1 MIKGMHIYAHKT
13 KDIISRKIYKLMSDK
28 SLNER
33 QMPWIINGTK
43 QSLQFTKEVNV
54 RTVYIDSNNGI

>member
-13 KDIISRKIYKLMSDK
+13 KEIISRKIYKLMPDK

-33 QMPWIINGTK
+33 QMTWIINGRK
-43 QSLQFTKEVNV
+43 HSPQFTKEVNV
-54 RTVYIDSNNGI
+54 RTV